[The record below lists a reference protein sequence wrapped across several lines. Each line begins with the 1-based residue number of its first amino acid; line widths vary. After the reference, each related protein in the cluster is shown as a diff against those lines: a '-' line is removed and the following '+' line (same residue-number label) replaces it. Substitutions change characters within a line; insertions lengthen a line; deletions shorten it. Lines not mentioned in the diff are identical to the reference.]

1 MPGHPVPL
9 RLPSGIDLHYFARGR
24 GEPLIFLHGGM
35 GDCYS
40 WAPQMEYFGNSYH
53 AIAYSRRFNYPN
65 SNLVGATSHG
75 AQAEASDLA
84 ALLQV
89 LRLGPSHLVG
99 TSYGALT
106 ALTLAVEKPEL
117 VRSMVLAEPPL
128 HHAIRDSFDG
138 QMLCEQFMT
147 SVWAPA
153 AKAFSD
159 SEPRTA
165 MRILYDGIWG
175 RRTFDALGQDTASEI
190 MRNAPSMRALTM
202 SSKPFPELPLADIRS
217 LRTPALLVRGE
228 NAIRIHRRVNEEL
241 ARCLPNAEEIVIAG
255 AGHGSARE
263 NAAAFNE
270 AVEAFLQRQRFVDN
284 VATAK
289 TGARPG
295 SG

>member
-1 MPGHPVPL
+1 MQPVQL
-9 RLPSGIDLHYFARGR
+9 RLPSGIELHYFARGR

-40 WAPQMEYFGNSYH
+40 WAPQMEYFGDAYH
-53 AIAYSRRFNYPN
+53 AIAYSRRHNYPN
-65 SNLVGATSHG
+65 RNSIADTNYGAHD
-75 AQAEASDLA
+75 EASDLA
-84 ALLQV
+84 ALLHA
-89 LRLGPSHLVG
+89 LRLGPAHVVG

-128 HHAIRDSFDG
+128 HHWVRASSEG
-138 QMLCEQFMT
+138 QTLYEQFIT

-159 SEPRTA
+159 SEQQTA

-175 RRTFDALGQDTASEI
+175 RPTFDTLPHDIASGI

-202 SSKPFPELPLADIRS
+202 SSNPFPDLARADVRA
-217 LRTPALLVRGE
+217 LRTPALLVCGE
-228 NAIRIHRRVNEEL
+228 NAITLHRRVNEEL
-241 ARCLPNAEEIVIAG
+241 AQCLPNAEAMVIPG

-270 AVEAFLQRQRFVDN
+270 AVGAFLRRQCFADN
-284 VATAK
+284 VPA
-289 TGARPG
+289 
-295 SG
+295 